1 MLGHI
6 QRDAL
11 GVANAVAAQP
21 APQGLVHAA
30 GDFVGHSDPQGVT
43 THQGN
48 LPVKQPVALR
58 PQGLLLRVAQVP
70 HLGHA
75 QQIFLGGCIPL
86 AAAGCTPRQGRFE
99 QQTHVQNAQ
108 RAEV

>member
-1 MLGHI
+1 MALHQKSGGVLVAGDDGFIDQPVLGHI

-58 PQGLLLRVAQVP
+58 PQSLLLRVAQVP
-70 HLGHA
+70 HL
-75 QQIFLGGCIPL
+75 
-86 AAAGCTPRQGRFE
+86 
-99 QQTHVQNAQ
+99 
-108 RAEV
+108 